1 MDKRSGVDCEMGILR
16 RWRLATARA
25 LSVFSISG
33 LGKGAESSL
42 FWVLTFTFCLLV
54 GFYLCCRP

>member
-1 MDKRSGVDCEMGILR
+1 MDKGSGVDSEMGILR
-16 RWRLATARA
+16 RWRLAPARA

-42 FWVLTFTFCLLV
+42 F
-54 GFYLCCRP
+54 

>member
-1 MDKRSGVDCEMGILR
+1 MGILR
-16 RWRLATARA
+16 RWRLATARP

-42 FWVLTFTFCLLV
+42 FWVLTFTFYLLV
-54 GFYLCCRP
+54 GFYLCCQP